1 MQNRR
6 EAILNQVKWALANPI
21 EAAQAVRDAI
31 YISPLLVI
39 VAVEYLHR
47 RWFDGR

>member
-1 MQNRR
+1 MSNPR
-6 EAILNQVKWALANPI
+6 EAIQKNIKWALSNPI
-21 EAAQAVRDAI
+21 EAARAVRDAI
-31 YISPLLVI
+31 YISPLLVV